1 MMINSLTLNP
11 TPYTQAVLST
21 ISMGGPCC
29 FLKGVHIFVH
39 RHDVIG
45 VFMRNWDEAEERVDS
60 ACSADADWTDAQRVA
75 SHLDIPI
82 HHADFVRQY
91 WTQVFSEF
99 VTQVT

>member
-1 MMINSLTLNP
+1 MR
-11 TPYTQAVLST
+11 
-21 ISMGGPCC
+21 
-29 FLKGVHIFVH
+29 

-45 VFMRNWDEAEERVDS
+45 VFMRNWDEAEERGDS

-82 HHADFVRQY
+82 HKADFVRQY

-99 VTQVT
+99 VTQVTSCLFDPGPFSSLLNRGM